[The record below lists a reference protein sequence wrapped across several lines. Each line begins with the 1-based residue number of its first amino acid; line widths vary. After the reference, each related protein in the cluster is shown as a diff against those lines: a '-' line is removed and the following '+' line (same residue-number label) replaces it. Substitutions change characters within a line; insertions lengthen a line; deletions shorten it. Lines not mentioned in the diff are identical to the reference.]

1 MRAWQH
7 KLPHAISETYEGPSR
22 QLSATLETDV
32 SRGLALLERR
42 LMALADR
49 HGDCRGQIEEWYATA
64 HRMAWKNLAEV
75 RGTYRD
81 TDVVGDRTVFNIKG
95 NDYRLIV
102 VIRYDTQ
109 IIYIK
114 DLPGASGT

>member
-1 MRAWQH
+1 GATVGCGGWIGRMRIIA
-7 KLPHAISETYEGPSR
+7 K
-22 QLSATLETDV
+22 
-32 SRGLALLERR
+32 RR

-114 DLPGASGT
+114 DLLTHAEYDKGKWKEG